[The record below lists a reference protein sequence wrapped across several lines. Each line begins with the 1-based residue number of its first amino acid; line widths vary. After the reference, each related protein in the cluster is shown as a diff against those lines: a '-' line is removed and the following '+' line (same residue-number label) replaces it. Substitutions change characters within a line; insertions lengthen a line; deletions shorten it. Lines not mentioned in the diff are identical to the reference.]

1 MNRIIKMIIFE
12 DDHIEI
18 YVECGLCKN
27 VNIHKIKEYEKIDK
41 NIIIDFNKLG
51 ERVCDGIEDFKNPIE
66 SKCTNKYF
74 IYP

>member
-1 MNRIIKMIIFE
+1 MIKYINEDNFLRKIISE
-12 DDHIEI
+12 IEI
-18 YVECGLCKN
+18 DN
-27 VNIHKIKEYEKIDK
+27 HK